1 MEYVIKKASINRFIN
16 LLLLVVFFITMNILY
31 PNFLVKYYEYSGFTS
46 NGVSA
51 FELLISILLFAGSSF
66 LFFQIESSFLR
77 IVSGVFLI
85 LFLIPNVILWMHK
98 EYSIIPSLMVL
109 LLIYLLS
116 WDIFRLPKLRM
127 PILSIREQSFVF
139 LLLSVIGFIP
149 FAFIYD
155 FHFDLSL
162 FTFSGTI
169 YEIREEVSNVNI
181 PFLAYF
187 LSPYVKVLI
196 PMMIAY
202 FFLHKRYWLGLVGVL
217 FMVLM
222 FTLTP
227 HKSIIFSAVVVL
239 GFAVIRKHD
248 YQFTMLLGGV
258 IVIILIG
265 TIAAE
270 NGELMLNSLFVRRV
284 FFLPAYLNQAYLDFF
299 EGENLYY
306 GYSFMSSFFDYSY
319 PYEPASMIGLV
330 YFGEESVNA
339 NSGFISDSIIN
350 LGHVGLFF
358 ITVLVALLFRLFDSL
373 RISPGFFGLYFLFIF
388 TLLNSG
394 LFTSM
399 LTHGGFALIL
409 FSMIFL
415 NQTAKSTL
423 DNPTDNES
431 EYNNS

>member
-1 MEYVIKKASINRFIN
+1 
-16 LLLLVVFFITMNILY
+16 
-31 PNFLVKYYEYSGFTS
+31 
-46 NGVSA
+46 
-51 FELLISILLFAGSSF
+51 
-66 LFFQIESSFLR
+66 
-77 IVSGVFLI
+77 
-85 LFLIPNVILWMHK
+85 
-98 EYSIIPSLMVL
+98 
-109 LLIYLLS
+109 
-116 WDIFRLPKLRM
+116 M